1 LQFFDRDLS
10 SLITEQI
17 VLYAVNVID
26 EKKMVK

>member
-1 LQFFDRDLS
+1 LQFFDLDLS

-26 EKKMVK
+26 EKKW